1 MNDRLL
7 SMLGIA
13 RKAGKLV
20 FGRDRVAEAIAQ
32 KQAKLL
38 ICSEDLSPKSKK
50 EMQFLCEK
58 AEVPFMQVAY
68 TMAQL
73 SAATGA
79 RAGIY
84 VLIDEGFAGA
94 LKALQP

>member
-7 SMLGIA
+7 SLLGIA

-20 FGRDRVAEAIAQ
+20 FGRDRAAEAIAQ

-38 ICSEDLSPKSKK
+38 LVSEDLSPKSKK
-50 EMQFLCEK
+50 EMQFLCEN
-58 AEVPFMQVAY
+58 AEVPFVQVAY

-84 VLIDEGFAGA
+84 VVVDEGFAGA

>member
-7 SMLGIA
+7 SLLGIA

-20 FGRDRVAEAIAQ
+20 FGRDRAAEAIAQ

-38 ICSEDLSPKSKK
+38 LVSEDLSPKSKK
-50 EMQFLCEK
+50 EMQFLCEN
-58 AEVPFMQVAY
+58 AEVPFVQVAY

-84 VLIDEGFAGA
+84 VVVDEGFAGA
-94 LKALQP
+94 LTALQP